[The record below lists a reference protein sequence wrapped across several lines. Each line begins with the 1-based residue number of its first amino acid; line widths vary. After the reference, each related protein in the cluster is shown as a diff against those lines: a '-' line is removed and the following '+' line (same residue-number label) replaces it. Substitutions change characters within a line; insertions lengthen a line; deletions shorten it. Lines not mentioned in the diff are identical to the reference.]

1 MSKVGIIYWSSTG
14 NTEAMAQAVEEGA
27 KAAGADV
34 EIMEVADA
42 DVDKALSFDVLALG
56 CPAMG
61 DEELE
66 EGEFEPFFSDLEGKL
81 SGKKVALFG
90 SYDWGDGEWMRTWCG
105 RAKDAG
111 AELVFLPIYY
121 QEASLILAQADSMG
135 FETKFFG
142 CDGMDGILGVE
153 NFDTSLA
160 EGLMLL
166 TPFAADSTDEKTQNF
181 VKAYKDAYKDTPNQ
195 FAADA
200 YDAVYAVKA
209 AAEKEDVKAELKDG
223 YLTVSAETNTKK
235 DEKAEDGKYIRR
247 ERYSGSCSRSF
258 YVGDGV
264 KQEDIKAKFEDGTLK
279 LFVPKEAAKP
289 AVEQKKYISIEG

>member
-111 AELVFLPIYY
+111 AELVDD
-121 QEASLILAQADSMG
+121 EGLIVNNTPDDEGLAACRELGVVTSMG
-135 FETKFFG
+135 VDKGVIKIIGLAIANGLVTLSG
-142 CDGMDGILGVE
+142 CIFAQQQRYFDISMGTGTMVIGLASVIIGISLLKKVTFIRVTTSVVIGSIVYKACVAIAIRLGMPSSDLKLITAVLFLVILVLGMDR
-153 NFDTSLA
+153 
-160 EGLMLL
+160 
-166 TPFAADSTDEKTQNF
+166 
-181 VKAYKDAYKDTPNQ
+181 
-195 FAADA
+195 
-200 YDAVYAVKA
+200 
-209 AAEKEDVKAELKDG
+209 
-223 YLTVSAETNTKK
+223 KK
-235 DEKAEDGKYIRR
+235 R
-247 ERYSGSCSRSF
+247 
-258 YVGDGV
+258 
-264 KQEDIKAKFEDGTLK
+264 
-279 LFVPKEAAKP
+279 
-289 AVEQKKYISIEG
+289 KKVA